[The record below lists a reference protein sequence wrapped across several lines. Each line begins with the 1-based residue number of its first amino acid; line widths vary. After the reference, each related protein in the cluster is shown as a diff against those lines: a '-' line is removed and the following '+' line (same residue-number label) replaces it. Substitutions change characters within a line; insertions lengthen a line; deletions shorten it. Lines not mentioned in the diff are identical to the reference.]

1 MRQNQVIAIIALLAV
16 IGLVVWYGKKPAEPQ
31 PQSTNGTVEN
41 RDQKTSDGTSATNF
55 NTISREDWK
64 FTAQAEKDIQALGAG
79 QKIEGVIVQDP
90 NDEKTYYFAA
100 QVITSEDPD
109 DFTNFLSVYRYDIP
123 TRHFERLFRQTY
135 SKENPYKDSR
145 PPNAPLPAEDYA
157 PVFQL
162 RGYDQGQLIFF
173 IADSDYSPGYCF
185 DPLLLEGS
193 LVSLSIKSPYSGFK
207 IYNAADDLIAKARAE
222 EQKCRQEFESQF

>member
-16 IGLVVWYGKKPAEPQ
+16 IGLVVWYGKDPAQ
-31 PQSTNGTVEN
+31 PSPTKENGVEN

-90 NDEKTYYFAA
+90 NDEKTY
-100 QVITSEDPD
+100 

-162 RGYDQGQLIFF
+162 RGYDQGQLI
-173 IADSDYSPGYCF
+173 
-185 DPLLLEGS
+185 
-193 LVSLSIKSPYSGFK
+193 
-207 IYNAADDLIAKARAE
+207 
-222 EQKCRQEFESQF
+222 

>member
-16 IGLVVWYGKKPAEPQ
+16 IGLVVWYGKDPAQ
-31 PQSTNGTVEN
+31 PSPTKENGVEN

-64 FTAQAEKDIQALGAG
+64 FTAQAEKDIQTLGAG
-79 QKIEGVIVQDP
+79 QKIEEYIVQDP

-123 TRHFERLFRQTY
+123 TRHFERLFR
-135 SKENPYKDSR
+135 
-145 PPNAPLPAEDYA
+145 
-157 PVFQL
+157 
-162 RGYDQGQLIFF
+162 
-173 IADSDYSPGYCF
+173 
-185 DPLLLEGS
+185 
-193 LVSLSIKSPYSGFK
+193 
-207 IYNAADDLIAKARAE
+207 
-222 EQKCRQEFESQF
+222 

>member
-1 MRQNQVIAIIALLAV
+1 MSKTLLKDFKITKRQLRCLNEDCPGFLDLI
-16 IGLVVWYGKKPAEPQ
+16 E
-31 PQSTNGTVEN
+31 
-41 RDQKTSDGTSATNF
+41 QKDYYF
-55 NTISREDWK
+55 CEHC
-64 FTAQAEKDIQALGAG
+64 
-79 QKIEGVIVQDP
+79 QDP
-90 NDEKTYYFAA
+90 NNEKTYYFAA